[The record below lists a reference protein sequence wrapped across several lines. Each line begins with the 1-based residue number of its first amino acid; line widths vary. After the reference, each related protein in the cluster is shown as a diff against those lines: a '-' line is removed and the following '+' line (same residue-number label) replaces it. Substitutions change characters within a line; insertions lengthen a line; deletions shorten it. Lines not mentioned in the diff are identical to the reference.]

1 MLADLHAHSHYSD
14 GLLPPARLAQAAAA
28 AGLDIVALTDHDT
41 TAGVVEMNAACAGC
55 GVRNLPGVEI
65 SAFDRCD
72 VHILGYNIDC
82 ENAAL
87 SAFLSAMAAARAE
100 RIGRIADK
108 LAGYGMPIDF
118 DALKR
123 SAAGS
128 LSRGHLARALLEK
141 GYETDF
147 KACFDKWLNPG
158 CPCYLPQTRALPEE
172 AIDIIHAAGGAAVL
186 AHPVRLRMP
195 DRDKA
200 ALIARLARAGLDGL
214 EAVYKD
220 SPESSV
226 AFFRT
231 LAADNGLFVTPGGD
245 FHAPDTQCLY
255 PRPLD
260 PDAARALGVA
270 V

>member
-1 MLADLHAHSHYSD
+1 M
-14 GLLPPARLAQAAAA
+14 PPAP
-28 AGLDIVALTDHDT
+28 G
-41 TAGVVEMNAACAGC
+41 AACAICRGWRFLRSTAATC
-55 GVRNLPGVEI
+55 TFWGITSIAKTRRFPHSYPQWPLP
-65 SAFDRCD
+65 AP
-72 VHILGYNIDC
+72 
-82 ENAAL
+82 NA
-87 SAFLSAMAAARAE
+87 R
-100 RIGRIADK
+100 RIADK
-108 LAGYGMPIDF
+108 LAGYGQPIDF

-195 DRDKA
+195 DQDKA
-200 ALIARLARAGLDGL
+200 ALIARLARAGLNGL

-220 SPESSV
+220 SPGSSV
-226 AFFRT
+226 AFFRA

-260 PDAARALGVA
+260 PDAARALGV
-270 V
+270 

>member
-14 GLLPPARLAQAAAA
+14 GLLPPARLAQAAAE
-28 AGLDIVALTDHDT
+28 AGLDIVSLTDHDT
-41 TAGVVEMNAACAGC
+41 TTGVEEMNAACAEC
-55 GVRNLPGVEI
+55 GVRNVPGVEI

-72 VHILGYNIDC
+72 VHILGYTIDC
-82 ENAAL
+82 KNAAL
-87 SAFLSAMAAARAE
+87 TGFLSDMAAARAE
-100 RIGRIADK
+100 RVGRIADR
-108 LAGYGMPIDF
+108 LAAHGMPVDF
-118 DALKR
+118 DAVKR

-128 LSRGHLARALLEK
+128 LSRGHLARAMLEK

-172 AIDIIHAAGGAAVL
+172 AVDVVHAAGGLAVL
-186 AHPVRLRMP
+186 AHPVRLRLS
-195 DRDKA
+195 DGDKA
-200 ALIARLARAGLDGL
+200 ALIVRLARAGLDGV

-220 SPESSV
+220 SPEPAV
-226 AFFRT
+226 AFFRK

-245 FHAPDTQCLY
+245 FHAPDTQKLY

-260 PDAARALGVA
+260 PDAARALGV
-270 V
+270 